1 MSFLLLTPIKDEEWF
16 KNTKAAV
23 FRGEIEPDDFD
34 TEDYKYFDKIRE
46 LGFKYRAGQINREQF
61 NAEDKKYYKEYEQFK
76 TKQLEHLADAAKVCD
91 NIRRTEM
98 LRVELNK
105 SESSDKA
112 LKFAL
117 EIAEICTGESGL
129 KDRILKNFSME

>member
-46 LGFKYRAGQINREQF
+46 LGFKYRAGQINKEQF

-76 TKQLEHLADAAKVCD
+76 AKCLEHTADAAKMSD
-91 NIRRTEM
+91 NIRRTGI
-98 LRVELNK
+98 LRIELNK
-105 SESSDKA
+105 AESSNKA
-112 LKFAL
+112 LEIAL

-129 KDRILKNFSME
+129 KDRILKNCSMQ

>member
-16 KNTKAAV
+16 KNTKTAV

-46 LGFKYRAGQINREQF
+46 LGYKYRAGQINREQF
-61 NAEDKKYYKEYEQFK
+61 NAADQKYYKEYEQFK
-76 TKQLEHLADAAKVCD
+76 TKQFEHLADAAKVCD

-98 LRVELNK
+98 LKVELNK

>member
-46 LGFKYRAGQINREQF
+46 LGYKYRAGQINREQF
-61 NAEDKKYYKEYEQFK
+61 K
-76 TKQLEHLADAAKVCD
+76 TKQFEHLADAAKVCD

-129 KDRILKNFSME
+129 KDRILKNCSMK

>member
-1 MSFLLLTPIKDEEWF
+1 MSYVIVTPMKDEEWF
-16 KNTKAAV
+16 KRTKAAV
-23 FRGEIEPDDFD
+23 FRGEIEPDGFD

-46 LGFKYRAGQINREQF
+46 LGYKYRAGQINKEQF
-61 NAEDKKYYKEYEQFK
+61 NAADQKYYKEYEQFK

-91 NIRRTEM
+91 DIRRTEM